1 MGSCCG
7 SKSDK
12 NDDIYI
18 ENNKERNGQNKLP
31 KIIVTPEHTAIIYL
45 NVSPTNQ
52 SNRLRKSLKRQFP
65 TLLEVDGEQRL
76 VNHIDSM
83 KQRKCY
89 VIVAGFIHNQTLKCL
104 VSNSKVKAL
113 YFCLEQIDLNQ
124 FSTSKKIKGF
134 FVNQSHLKRTIFYDI
149 RLNDKY

>member
-1 MGSCCG
+1 MGNCCG

-12 NDDIYI
+12 TDDVYI
-18 ENNKERNGQNKLP
+18 EKKERNDPNKLP
-31 KIIVTPEHTAIIYL
+31 KIIVTPKDTAIIYL

-65 TLLEVDGEQRL
+65 TLLELDGEQRL
-76 VNHIDSM
+76 VNHVDSM

-89 VIVAGFIHNQTLKCL
+89 VIGAGFIHNQTLKSL

-134 FVNQSHLKRTIFYDI
+134 FVNQSHLKRTIFYDL
-149 RLNDKY
+149 RLNDQYS